1 MVLHLKLYGCVAE
14 SCDGQERLF
23 VLRLNVPVKNFSV
36 MSGRSQS
43 FLGFNQYFRE
53 LMCLAQGH
61 NTVPHVG
68 IEPRTSRF
76 EVRHWLPK
84 VRNVRSWVQNKASFS
99 LYL

>member
-1 MVLHLKLYGCVAE
+1 MKKSFITSGPGNQQIHVFRKHHYFIVLHLKLYGCVAE

-23 VLRLNVPVKNFSV
+23 VLRLDVPVKNFSV

-68 IEPRTSRF
+68 IEPRTS
-76 EVRHWLPK
+76 
-84 VRNVRSWVQNKASFS
+84 
-99 LYL
+99 